1 MWGTPKS
8 NASREVM
15 QLGSRASADGVWV
28 PSRPCLLLEGK
39 FGMCALAQP
48 HLRRPAA
55 WRSPVWRINCRIP
68 ILFPKFVS
76 RLLSGLSWSFFHCS
90 IWKVLGPFCLCW
102 SDEMSSF
109 TKFYGTISNY
119 EVIVSTWSCR
129 VLRSLWQCWSL
140 EVEEA
145 AKRYAKSK

>member
-28 PSRPCLLLEGK
+28 PSRPCLLPEGK
-39 FGMCALAQP
+39 LGMCALAQP
-48 HLRRPAA
+48 HLRRPAI
-55 WRSPVWRINCRIP
+55 WCSSVWRINCRIP

-129 VLRSLWQCWSL
+129 VFRSLWQCWSL